1 MILAEINFTD
11 VIWSMLAFFFFVI
24 VLWMIFG
31 IIGDIFRSDDLSGV
45 SKAIWCIAIVF
56 LPWLAIFIYLIV
68 RGSGMAGRSMR
79 ASADAQA
86 QFDSY
91 VRETAGSGGGGGAAG
106 EIKSAKELLDSG
118 AISQAEFET
127 ITAKALA
134 S

>member
-11 VIWSMLAFFFFVI
+11 VIWSMFAFFFFVI

-31 IIGDIFRSDDLSGV
+31 IIGDIFRSDDLSGA

-86 QFDSY
+86 QFDAY
-91 VRETAGSGGGGGAAG
+91 VRETAGSGSGAAS

-118 AISQAEFET
+118 AISPAEFET
-127 ITAKALA
+127 IKAKALA